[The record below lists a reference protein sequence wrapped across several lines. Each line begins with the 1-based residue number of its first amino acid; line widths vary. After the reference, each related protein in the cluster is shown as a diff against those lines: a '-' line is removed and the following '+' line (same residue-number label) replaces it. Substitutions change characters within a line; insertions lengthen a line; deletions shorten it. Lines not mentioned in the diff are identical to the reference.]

1 MLGKN
6 IIETCFIIYI
16 LIINIITYILYAYD
30 KHQAK
35 KHKWRVKESTLLLLP
50 LIMGSPGA
58 LIAMYTLRHKTKHKK
73 FTLLV
78 PMLLILNIVTAIS
91 LHMYVF

>member
-1 MLGKN
+1 MLEKN

-16 LIINIITYILYAYD
+16 IIINIVTYTLYAYD
-30 KHQAK
+30 KHQAR
-35 KHKWRVKESTLLLLP
+35 KHKWRVKESTLLLFP
-50 LIMGSPGA
+50 LIMGSFGA

-78 PMLLILNIVTAIS
+78 PLLLILNIITVAF
-91 LHMYVF
+91 LHVYVF